1 MSFNIW
7 KSKDGTWEWTSLMGD
22 CKKKVLNKLPEK
34 LHLCVGEDILPH
46 MEKLWKVGFKA
57 C

>member
-1 MSFNIW
+1 
-7 KSKDGTWEWTSLMGD
+7 MGD
-22 CKKKVLNKLPEK
+22 CKKKVLSKLPEK

-46 MEKLWKVGFKA
+46 MEKLWKVSFKA